1 MFYNGSWGTVC
12 DDQFDHNAA
21 AVVCSKLG
29 YERYFKFCRKI
40 KKIKIMIKK
49 FPQLTKDFILSS
61 TAQVRTRNTF
71 GSGNGTI
78 VLDNVVCNGHETGL
92 DKCRH
97 NPPGVSDCS
106 HGEDVGVVCSA
117 GKVQLTSS
125 HPQVLLKLMENLYLH
140 SASILFLCRV
150 HAR

>member
-1 MFYNGSWGTVC
+1 M
-12 DDQFDHNAA
+12 
-21 AVVCSKLG
+21 
-29 YERYFKFCRKI
+29 
-40 KKIKIMIKK
+40 
-49 FPQLTKDFILSS
+49 LTNQCLLFSS

-71 GSGNGTI
+71 GSGNGNI

-106 HGEDVGVVCSA
+106 HGEDVGVVCTA
-117 GKVQLTSS
+117 GRNCLRH
-125 HPQVLLKLMENLYLH
+125 HPVVLLNLMENLYLH
-140 SASILFLCRV
+140 HAPILFLCRV